1 MREIIIFTDYLD
13 RFGSKQNSESY
24 RSGMKLDHLKSEF
37 ENQGFRVFVYQIS
50 NFDKSKINLKDAY
63 ILFTS
68 TEDINGKYKS
78 FISDIVYFFQLSNYS
93 IIPNYA
99 ILKSHNNKVMMELLR
114 MKHDFDD
121 VHFFDTKFASTINE
135 LKKLKLEFPVV
146 IKGASGALSKGVYL
160 ANNRKELISFYN
172 KIHLKDRFFVR
183 LKEWGRRLKHRGNYN
198 YESLRRGKVLVQ
210 KFIPN
215 VNHDYKVLIYFD
227 KCFVLKRNNRK
238 NDFRASGSGDY
249 EYIEDISVEI
259 LNLALHLRKK
269 LSVPNLSIDIAETNK
284 GLCVFEFQ
292 GIYFG
297 TKTIESSPFHFILEE
312 NGNWKII
319 KEKVD
324 LEKTFVYSV
333 SKFINS

>member
-24 RSGMKLDHLKSEF
+24 RSGMKLDLLKSEF
-37 ENQGFRVFVYQIS
+37 HKHGFKVFIYQIS
-50 NFDKSKINLKDAY
+50 NFEKMNKNLKDAY

-114 MKHDFDD
+114 IKHDFDD

-135 LKKLKLEFPVV
+135 IKNLKVEFPIV
-146 IKGASGALSKGVYL
+146 IKGSSGALSKGVYL

-172 KIHLKDRFFVR
+172 KIHLKDRLLVR
-183 LKEWGRRLKHRGNYN
+183 IKEWGRRIKHRGNYN
-198 YESLRRGKVLVQ
+198 SESLRRGKVVIQ

-215 VNHDYKVLIYFD
+215 IDHDYKVLIYFD

-249 EYIEDISVEI
+249 EYIEDVSVEI

-297 TKTIESSPFHFILEE
+297 TKTIEFSPFHFFLEE